1 MTEDTPRAS
10 RPTLFLG
17 ACGVNR
23 IRTNGIVGMWEIAE
37 FGYGDRPREFAL
49 TCRIRKCVSNSHKEG
64 FPIEEQWPSTTNCL
78 CFTLYPRPLGKRS
91 AFIGRLC
98 QSSCAHKSRETGFL
112 ECGGWVCWIEQ
123 TSKAPEGIRDQGKR
137 QNNLRT
143 TSDRMRHPHS
153 ALSYAGI
160 YAQSRL
166 PKRKGKYCRVNRLDG
181 VASTR

>member
-1 MTEDTPRAS
+1 M
-10 RPTLFLG
+10 
-17 ACGVNR
+17 
-23 IRTNGIVGMWEIAE
+23 
-37 FGYGDRPREFAL
+37 
-49 TCRIRKCVSNSHKEG
+49 SNSHKEE

-143 TSDRMRHPHS
+143 TSGRMRHPPFGPFLCGYLRS
-153 ALSYAGI
+153 VTPAQKEGEVLPGQPIRWCCIDPLRSYLLSGVGFWTQRSLRGPVLVADSLCPG
-160 YAQSRL
+160 RE
-166 PKRKGKYCRVNRLDG
+166 NR
-181 VASTR
+181 TMRER